1 MFWVMWITIPKR
13 VVMKDPKKDNI
24 HHFAD
29 EFAFEDLKGESGVE
43 GAHHTEP
50 HLTKE
55 GQFALIMK
63 LISEINERIERLEKV
78 LEEKSWNS
86 WLHLHRFFN
95 NQGENLILSMCS
107 VLYVL

>member
-1 MFWVMWITIPKR
+1 
-13 VVMKDPKKDNI
+13 MKNQKIDNI

-43 GAHHTEP
+43 GAHHTKP

-63 LISEINERIERLEKV
+63 QISEINERIERLEKV
-78 LEEKSWNS
+78 LEEKS
-86 WLHLHRFFN
+86 
-95 NQGENLILSMCS
+95 
-107 VLYVL
+107 

>member
-1 MFWVMWITIPKR
+1 MALLKG
-13 VVMKDPKKDNI
+13 VVVKDKKTENI

-43 GAHHTEP
+43 SAHHTKH

-63 LISEINERIERLEKV
+63 QISDINGRIERLEKV
-78 LEEKSWNS
+78 LEEQS
-86 WLHLHRFFN
+86 
-95 NQGENLILSMCS
+95 
-107 VLYVL
+107 

>member
-1 MFWVMWITIPKR
+1 
-13 VVMKDPKKDNI
+13 MKDKKIEHI

-43 GAHHTEP
+43 SAHHTKH

-63 LISEINERIERLEKV
+63 QISDINGRIERLEKV
-78 LEEKSWNS
+78 LEDKS
-86 WLHLHRFFN
+86 
-95 NQGENLILSMCS
+95 
-107 VLYVL
+107 

>member
-1 MFWVMWITIPKR
+1 
-13 VVMKDPKKDNI
+13 MKDPKKYNI

-50 HLTKE
+50 YLTKE

-63 LISEINERIERLEKV
+63 QISKINERIERLEKV
-78 LEEKSWNS
+78 LEEKS
-86 WLHLHRFFN
+86 
-95 NQGENLILSMCS
+95 
-107 VLYVL
+107 

>member
-1 MFWVMWITIPKR
+1 
-13 VVMKDPKKDNI
+13 MKDQKIDNI

-55 GQFALIMK
+55 CQFALIMRQ
-63 LISEINERIERLEKV
+63 ISEINERIERLEKV
-78 LEEKSWNS
+78 LEEKS
-86 WLHLHRFFN
+86 
-95 NQGENLILSMCS
+95 
-107 VLYVL
+107 

>member
-1 MFWVMWITIPKR
+1 
-13 VVMKDPKKDNI
+13 MKNQKIDNI

-55 GQFALIMK
+55 GQFVLIMK
-63 LISEINERIERLEKV
+63 QISEINERIERLEKV
-78 LEEKSWNS
+78 LEEKS
-86 WLHLHRFFN
+86 
-95 NQGENLILSMCS
+95 
-107 VLYVL
+107 

>member
-1 MFWVMWITIPKR
+1 
-13 VVMKDPKKDNI
+13 MKDQKIDNI

-63 LISEINERIERLEKV
+63 QISEINERIERLEQV
-78 LEEKSWNS
+78 LEKKS
-86 WLHLHRFFN
+86 
-95 NQGENLILSMCS
+95 
-107 VLYVL
+107 

>member
-1 MFWVMWITIPKR
+1 
-13 VVMKDPKKDNI
+13 MKNQKIDNI

-55 GQFALIMK
+55 SQFVLIMK
-63 LISEINERIERLEKV
+63 QISEIKERIERLEKV
-78 LEEKSWNS
+78 LEEKS
-86 WLHLHRFFN
+86 
-95 NQGENLILSMCS
+95 
-107 VLYVL
+107 

>member
-1 MFWVMWITIPKR
+1 
-13 VVMKDPKKDNI
+13 MKDKKTENI

-63 LISEINERIERLEKV
+63 QISDINRRIERLEKV
-78 LEEKSWNS
+78 LEEKS
-86 WLHLHRFFN
+86 
-95 NQGENLILSMCS
+95 
-107 VLYVL
+107 

>member
-1 MFWVMWITIPKR
+1 
-13 VVMKDPKKDNI
+13 MK
-24 HHFAD
+24 
-29 EFAFEDLKGESGVE
+29 
-43 GAHHTEP
+43 
-50 HLTKE
+50 
-55 GQFALIMK
+55 Q
-63 LISEINERIERLEKV
+63 ISEINERIERLEKV

>member
-1 MFWVMWITIPKR
+1 
-13 VVMKDPKKDNI
+13 MKDQKIDNI

-29 EFAFEDLKGESGVE
+29 EFAFEDLKGERGVE

-63 LISEINERIERLEKV
+63 QISEINERIERLEKV
-78 LEEKSWNS
+78 LEEKS
-86 WLHLHRFFN
+86 
-95 NQGENLILSMCS
+95 
-107 VLYVL
+107 